1 MDNQNKSPQ
10 EKTAIVRGFKISHR
24 VHFIKM
30 RWLSMLISGA
40 VLLTGVILFIAK
52 GGFKLGIDF
61 QGGTRVEVNIH
72 SENVSIE
79 QIRGLFVAGDI
90 DSSVTTVGDP
100 LKQHYLITVTDLSK
114 KMEINPT
121 NITQKLIAQYG
132 ISNIELLG
140 SEEIGP
146 KVAENTGQRLF
157 NLLMFVALLILLY
170 VALRFD
176 FLYGTGAVIALFHDI
191 AIMASFALVMDMPI
205 DSTIIA
211 AFLTILGYSIN
222 DTIVVFDRIRENH
235 KINPDEDYELVM
247 DRSITQ
253 SMSRTLITS
262 LTTLFVAISIAV
274 WGGRVLSNF
283 GVMLVVGIVSGTY
296 SSVFVA
302 SPITFMLRKLT
313 VKKKGSDKK
322 AKKSEA

>member
-1 MDNQNKSPQ
+1 MENQNKSPQ
-10 EKTAIVRGFKISHR
+10 EKTAKVRGFKIVNR

-30 RWLSMLISGA
+30 RWLAFLISGA
-40 VLLTGVILFIAK
+40 VILTGVVLFIAR

-72 SENVSIE
+72 SDNVNIE
-79 QIRGLFVAGDI
+79 QIRELFIGNNI
-90 DSSVTTVGDP
+90 DSSVNTVGDP
-100 LKQHYLITVTDLSK
+100 LKQHYLITVTDLTK

-132 ISNIELLG
+132 VSNIELLG

-146 KVAENTGQRLF
+146 KVAENTGSRLF
-157 NLLMFVALLILLY
+157 NLLLFVSLLILLY

-176 FLYGTGAVIALFHDI
+176 FLYGAGAVLALFHDLLVMG
-191 AIMASFALVMDMPI
+191 AFALVMDMPI

-235 KINPDEDYELVM
+235 KINPDEEYEMVM

-283 GVMLVVGIVSGTY
+283 GIMLVVGIVSGTY

-302 SPITFMLRKLT
+302 SPVTFMLRKLT
-313 VKKKGSDKK
+313 VKKQGSDKK

>member
-1 MDNQNKSPQ
+1 MENQNKSPQ
-10 EKTAIVRGFKISHR
+10 EKTVKVRGFKLVHR

-30 RWLSMLISGA
+30 RWLAFIISGT
-40 VLLTGVILFIAK
+40 VILTGVVLFIAR

-72 SENVSIE
+72 SENVNIE
-79 QIRGLFVAGDI
+79 QIRDLFVGNNI
-90 DSSVTTVGDP
+90 DSSVNTVGDP
-100 LKQHYLITVTDLSK
+100 LKQHYLITVTDLTK

-121 NITQKLIAQYG
+121 NITQKLIAQFG
-132 ISNIELLG
+132 VSNIELLG

-146 KVAENTGQRLF
+146 KVAENTGSRLF
-157 NLLMFVALLILLY
+157 NLLLFVSLLILLY

-176 FLYGTGAVIALFHDI
+176 FMYGAGAVLALFHDLL
-191 AIMASFALVMDMPI
+191 IMGAFALVMDMPI

-235 KINPDEDYELVM
+235 KINPDEEYEMVM

-283 GVMLVVGIVSGTY
+283 GIMLVVGIVSGTY
-296 SSVFVA
+296 SSIFVA
-302 SPITFMLRKLT
+302 SPFTFMLRKLV
-313 VKKKGSDKK
+313 VKKQKADKK
-322 AKKSEA
+322 AKKTEA